1 MVFQPRG
8 ISSIDSVTTAARTL
22 GRHSRER
29 PAMRKAATRACSA
42 ALLALLAVGTA
53 GTCAAQAD
61 DPEQAARYQ
70 ACMDLAETAP
80 DEALESAQT
89 WADLGGSDPAR
100 HCAAVSL
107 MRLGHYE
114 AAGQELE
121 TLAGSLEASYAYLP
135 IPILIPAARS
145 EEHTS

>member
-1 MVFQPRG
+1 MGFQPRG

-29 PAMRKAATRACSA
+29 PAMRKAATLAGSA

-80 DEALESAQT
+80 DQALESAQT

-100 HCAAVSL
+100 HRAAVSL
-107 MRLGHYE
+107 VPLG
-114 AAGQELE
+114 
-121 TLAGSLEASYAYLP
+121 
-135 IPILIPAARS
+135 RS
-145 EEHTS
+145 EERRGGKER

>member
-1 MVFQPRG
+1 MGFQPRG

-29 PAMRKAATRACSA
+29 PAMRKAATLAGSA

-70 ACMDLAETAP
+70 ACMDLAATAP

-89 WADLGGSDPAR
+89 WADLGGSAPAR
-100 HCAAVSL
+100 HGADV
-107 MRLGHYE
+107 
-114 AAGQELE
+114 
-121 TLAGSLEASYAYLP
+121 TP
-135 IPILIPAARS
+135 IPLVPFDPSGA
-145 EEHTS
+145 

>member
-1 MVFQPRG
+1 MGFYPRG
-8 ISSIDSVTTAARTL
+8 ISSIDSGTRGPRTL
-22 GRHSRER
+22 GGHSREKR
-29 PAMRKAATRACSA
+29 PMRKAATLAGSA
-42 ALLALLAVGTA
+42 AFRALLAVGTA

-80 DEALESAQT
+80 DEALESDQT

-100 HCAAVSL
+100 HLAAVSL
-107 MRLGHYE
+107 MRMGHYE

-121 TLAGSLEASYAYLP
+121 ERKSTRL
-135 IPILIPAARS
+135 
-145 EEHTS
+145 

>member
-1 MVFQPRG
+1 MGFQPRG

-29 PAMRKAATRACSA
+29 PAMRKAATLAGSA

-89 WADLGGSDPAR
+89 WADLGG
-100 HCAAVSL
+100 
-107 MRLGHYE
+107 
-114 AAGQELE
+114 
-121 TLAGSLEASYAYLP
+121 
-135 IPILIPAARS
+135 RS
-145 EEHTS
+145 EEHTSELQSLMRISDAVFCLKK

>member
-1 MVFQPRG
+1 
-8 ISSIDSVTTAARTL
+8 
-22 GRHSRER
+22 
-29 PAMRKAATRACSA
+29 MRKAATLAGSA
-42 ALLALLAVGTA
+42 ALLALLAVGPA

-80 DEALESAQT
+80 DEALESAPT

-121 TLAGSLEASYAYLP
+121 PLAGSLEASYATLQNP
-135 IPILIPAARS
+135 SLTRCDQRRVRQGGVRKGSFWWAP
-145 EEHTS
+145 

>member
-1 MVFQPRG
+1 
-8 ISSIDSVTTAARTL
+8 
-22 GRHSRER
+22 
-29 PAMRKAATRACSA
+29 MRKAATLAGSA

-100 HCAAVSL
+100 PCAAVSL
-107 MRLGHYE
+107 MPLGPSE
-114 AAGQELE
+114 APGHGLE
-121 TLAGSLEASYAYLP
+121 PLAGSLGGGYAYLQ
-135 IPILIPAARS
+135 
-145 EEHTS
+145 T

>member
-1 MVFQPRG
+1 MGFQPRG

-29 PAMRKAATRACSA
+29 PAMRKAATLAGSA

-70 ACMDLAETAP
+70 ACMDLAATAP
-80 DEALESAQT
+80 DEALESVQT
-89 WADLGGSDPAR
+89 RAEPGRSHPAR
-100 HCAAVSL
+100 H
-107 MRLGHYE
+107 
-114 AAGQELE
+114 
-121 TLAGSLEASYAYLP
+121 
-135 IPILIPAARS
+135 RS
-145 EEHTS
+145 EERSVGQAGVRPSRSRGVPTN